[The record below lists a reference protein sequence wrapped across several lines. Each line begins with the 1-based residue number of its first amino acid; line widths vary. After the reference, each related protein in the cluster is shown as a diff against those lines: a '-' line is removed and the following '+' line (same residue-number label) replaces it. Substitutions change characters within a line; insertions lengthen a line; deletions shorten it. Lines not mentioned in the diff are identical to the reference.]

1 MDGSLSIQLG
11 KINQDKAHCDG
22 SVQGKAFFLRKRST
36 AILIFTGEGHD
47 NPNYFLHD
55 EY

>member
-1 MDGSLSIQLG
+1 MDGSLSTQLG

-22 SVQGKAFFLRKRST
+22 SVQGKAFLEERST